1 VIPGPRHMILPAIV
15 TVVVVSAVVA
25 AVVILGPP
33 SLQRQR
39 KLDEVR
45 VQNLTYIG
53 RSVNS
58 YFIRHKELP
67 LNLETLAKEQGYYI
81 ERSDPDTGKPY
92 GYQIIDPHS
101 YRLCADFTTESAMD
115 SPNSYN
121 VYSNTTWAHGQ
132 GHQCFDRST
141 RPDHPVALD

>member
-1 VIPGPRHMILPAIV
+1 VNPGLRQMILPAIV
-15 TVVVVSAVVA
+15 SVVVVSAVVA
-25 AVVILGPP
+25 AIVVLGPP

-45 VQNLTYIG
+45 VRNLTYIG
-53 RSVNS
+53 LSVNS

-67 LNLETLAKEQGYYI
+67 ANLEALAKEQGYYI
-81 ERSDPDTGKPY
+81 ARGDPDTGKPY
-92 GYQIIDPHS
+92 GYQILDPNS
-101 YRLCADFTTESAMD
+101 YRLCADFAAESAMD

-121 VYSNTTWAHGQ
+121 AYSNMTWAHRQ

-141 RPDHPVALD
+141 RQDHPVALE

>member
-1 VIPGPRHMILPAIV
+1 VNPGLRQMILPAIV
-15 TVVVVSAVVA
+15 SVVVVSAVVA
-25 AVVILGPP
+25 AIVVLGPP

-45 VQNLTYIG
+45 VRNLTYIG
-53 RSVNS
+53 LSVNS

-67 LNLETLAKEQGYYI
+67 ANLEALAKEQGYYI
-81 ERSDPDTGKPY
+81 ARGDPDTGKPY
-92 GYQIIDPHS
+92 GYQILDPNS
-101 YRLCADFTTESAMD
+101 YRLCADFAAESAMD

-121 VYSNTTWAHGQ
+121 AYSNMTWAHEQ

-141 RPDHPVALD
+141 RQDHPVALE